1 MTCWGHQAM
10 CCRATGHVGCIT
22 HTRHDIGDAMK
33 DTEGLCK
40 TELCLHLS
48 GSPWPTTTMTRG
60 SNSTRTGR
68 WVEKKNENIYK
79 LQFAKPW
86 LSKTFINIPLHF
98 VAMGPFLLLGK
109 KCCLLHVI
117 AQAHRW
123 SLTPGTPSK
132 NGYHQNMGEIT
143 PEKCTSRKCGFHGL
157 NHVGHMSQ
165 TI

>member
-1 MTCWGHQAM
+1 MACWGHQAAM

-48 GSPWPTTTMTRG
+48 GSPWPTTTTG
-60 SNSTRTGR
+60 SNSTKTGTLGWNMKTSIGCNLQNHDYQKPLSTSPCISLP
-68 WVEKKNENIYK
+68 WVLSCC
-79 LQFAKPW
+79 LQ
-86 LSKTFINIPLHF
+86 
-98 VAMGPFLLLGK
+98 K

-123 SLTPGTPSK
+123 SLTPGTPWK
-132 NGYHQNMGEIT
+132 NGYQQISTRRLCNQ
-143 PEKCTSRKCGFHGL
+143 KL
-157 NHVGHMSQ
+157 L
-165 TI
+165 TIFFVPQQPPKKVKAFEF